1 MRATTLFFFSS
12 LRSALRRV
20 DAVAVRWVVVHA
32 LGAGRL
38 DAFAALPPCNR
49 SELREKK
56 KEKKGEWGRRRK
68 GECRFD
74 FVSFFFFS
82 LSSLSATPAFRLTG
96 VLVHADARVTIPER
110 AVAFPVLK
118 RSEKGQGEGGRGVRC
133 ERKRRRR
140 TNEKVCRK
148 KTKNFRPRPQPR
160 PLPVSPRLTSN
171 SLTRTRPRRNR
182 CQRSS

>member
-118 RSEKGQGEGGRGVRC
+118 MSEKGQGEGGGGSGVSGKEEE
-133 ERKRRRR
+133 ERTKKFVEKKQKTSGRALSRALCLSRR
-140 TNEKVCRK
+140 V
-148 KTKNFRPRPQPR
+148 
-160 PLPVSPRLTSN
+160 
-171 SLTRTRPRRNR
+171 
-182 CQRSS
+182 